1 MKLSIEES
9 NKLSQ
14 LYTEKVLVEMDIDG
28 VMGGSPT
35 TDDLENQDDYAPG
48 DSRIPK
54 LIGNVIT
61 RKGPIPLK
69 KRKKSRRSRPL

>member
-1 MKLSIEES
+1 MRLSIEES

-14 LYTEKVLVEMDIDG
+14 LYTEKVLVEMDVDG

-35 TDDLENQDDYAPG
+35 TDDDLENHDDYAPG

-61 RKGPIPLK
+61 RKGPVPLK
-69 KRKKSRRSRPL
+69 AKKKARRRA